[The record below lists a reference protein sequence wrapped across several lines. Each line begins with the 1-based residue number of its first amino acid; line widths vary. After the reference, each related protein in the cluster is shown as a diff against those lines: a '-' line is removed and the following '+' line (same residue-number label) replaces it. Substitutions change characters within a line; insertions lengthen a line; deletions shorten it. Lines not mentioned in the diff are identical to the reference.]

1 LLVSASDG
9 SAIGSQPV
17 RNVAFPS
24 FFAIILALDKTTCCH
39 RPSATTAA
47 QQHRSNGPGYTLVS
61 SSGAAIVSCIAPWR
75 IDNMRS
81 GIFLLLIGASI
92 LMQAANAG
100 ENLTIPGHEAS
111 DQTQMLPKR
120 GISMDAVLSE
130 FGEPEDRFGPVG
142 DPAITEWVYGS
153 FRVYFEDDTVLHAI
167 DLNTIIMPKQ

>member
-1 LLVSASDG
+1 
-9 SAIGSQPV
+9 
-17 RNVAFPS
+17 
-24 FFAIILALDKTTCCH
+24 
-39 RPSATTAA
+39 
-47 QQHRSNGPGYTLVS
+47 
-61 SSGAAIVSCIAPWR
+61 
-75 IDNMRS
+75 MRS

-92 LMQAANAG
+92 VMQAANAG
-100 ENLTIPGHEAS
+100 DTLTIPGHEAS

-153 FRVYFEDDTVLHAI
+153 FRVYFEDETVLHAI